1 MPYRRSRLRSF
12 RPRQSGARTGA
23 SFSGMQDIIRHS
35 NELEATIGT
44 GKTQCFNLVCYN
56 PTLHGTPV
64 ALDGSTAKV
73 LTNNFTDLGSRVNNI
88 AIDLTIKQ
96 TDTAKNNTCY
106 TGLISTSFNEGQLK
120 TSLMTT
126 NFNDFITSTDTA
138 GPPTY
143 LGQMTCKATESAY
156 DLHTYSLKDIQQH
169 NIKGLLKP
177 AHQLYSGR
185 VITLNQNL
193 PLPRKNRRQQ
203 DGSGLFLVIMNDS
216 DPNGSDVEISLKT
229 FFKEIPVNTV

>member
-1 MPYRRSRLRSF
+1 MPYRRSRSRRRTF
-12 RPRQSGARTGA
+12 RPRQTGARTGA
-23 SFSGMQDIIRHS
+23 SYSGMQDIIRHS
-35 NELEATIGT
+35 NELEAIIQT
-44 GKTQCFNLVCYN
+44 GHTQCFDLVCYN
-56 PTLHGTPV
+56 PTNHGTPV
-64 ALDGSTAKV
+64 ALDGSSAKV

-96 TDTAKNNTCY
+96 TDTSKNNTCY

-120 TSLMTT
+120 ASLMTT
-126 NFNDFITSTDTA
+126 NFNDFITATDT
-138 GPPTY
+138 GTY
-143 LGQMTCKATESAY
+143 LGEMAAKTTETAY

-169 NIKGLLKP
+169 NIKGLLTP

-193 PLPRKNRRQQ
+193 PLPRKNKRQQ

-216 DPNGSDVEISLKT
+216 DPNGSNVDISLKT
-229 FFKEIPVNTV
+229 FFKEIPVTAV

>member
-1 MPYRRSRLRSF
+1 MARYGPTWSSF
-12 RPRQSGARTGA
+12 PKSKPRQTGARTGA
-23 SFSGMQDIIRHS
+23 TFSGMQDIIRHS
-35 NELEATIGT
+35 NELEATIQT
-44 GKTQCFNLVCYN
+44 GYTQCFNLVCYN
-56 PTLHGTPV
+56 PTNHGTPV

-96 TDTAKNNTCY
+96 TDTSKNNTVY
-106 TGLISTSFNEGQLK
+106 TGMISTSFNEGQLK
-120 TSLMTT
+120 ASLMTT
-126 NFNDFITSTDTA
+126 NYNDFITSTDT
-138 GPPTY
+138 GTY
-143 LGQMTCKATESAY
+143 LGEMTCKPTESAY
-156 DLHTYSLKDIQQH
+156 DLHEYSLKDIQQH

-185 VITLNQNL
+185 IISLNQNL
-193 PLPRKNRRQQ
+193 PLPRKNKRQQ

>member
-1 MPYRRSRLRSF
+1 MPYRYRRKRF
-12 RPRQSGARTGA
+12 RPRQTGATTGA

-35 NELEATIGT
+35 NSVTATIQT
-44 GKTQCFNLVCYN
+44 GYTQCFNLVCYN
-56 PTLHGTPV
+56 PTLHGTPL

-96 TDTAKNNTCY
+96 TDTSKNNTCY

-120 TSLMTT
+120 ASLMTT

-143 LGQMTCKATESAY
+143 LGQMAAKGTESAY
-156 DLHTYSLKDIQQH
+156 TMNTYSLKDIQQH
-169 NIKGLLKP
+169 NIKGLLYPK
-177 AHQLYSGR
+177 HELYSGR

-193 PLPRKNRRQQ
+193 PLPRKNKRQQ
-203 DGSGLFLVIMNDS
+203 DGSGLFLIVMNDS
-216 DPNGSDVEISLKT
+216 NPNGSDVEMRLDT

>member
-1 MPYRRSRLRSF
+1 MARYGPTWSSF
-12 RPRQSGARTGA
+12 PKSKPRQTGARTGA
-23 SFSGMQDIIRHS
+23 TFSGMQDIIRHS
-35 NELEATIGT
+35 NELEATIQT
-44 GKTQCFNLVCYN
+44 GYTQCFNLVCYN
-56 PTLHGTPV
+56 PTNHGTPV

-96 TDTAKNNTCY
+96 TDTSKNNTVY
-106 TGLISTSFNEGQLK
+106 TGMISTSFNEGQLK
-120 TSLMTT
+120 ASLMTT
-126 NFNDFITSTDTA
+126 NYNDFITSTDT
-138 GPPTY
+138 GTY
-143 LGQMTCKATESAY
+143 LGEMTCKPTESAY
-156 DLHTYSLKDIQQH
+156 DLHEYSLKDIQQH

-185 VITLNQNL
+185 IISLNQNL
-193 PLPRKNRRQQ
+193 PLPRKNKRQQ

-229 FFKEIPVNTV
+229 FFQEIPVNTV

>member
-1 MPYRRSRLRSF
+1 MPWGRYSAKGKKSH
-12 RPRQSGARTGA
+12 QTGAYTGA

-35 NELEATIGT
+35 NELEATIQT
-44 GKTQCFNLVCYN
+44 GHTQCFNLVCYN
-56 PTLHGTPV
+56 PTLHGTPL

-88 AIDLTIKQ
+88 AVDLTIKQ
-96 TDTAKNNTCY
+96 TDTSKNNTCY
-106 TGLISTSFNEGQLK
+106 TGIISTSFNEGQLK
-120 TSLMTT
+120 ASLMTT
-126 NFNDFITSTDTA
+126 NFNDFITATDT
-138 GPPTY
+138 GTY
-143 LGQMTCKATESAY
+143 LGEMTCKATESAY

-169 NIKGLLKP
+169 NIKNLLTP

-185 VITLNQNL
+185 VITLNQNI
-193 PLPRKNRRQQ
+193 PLPRKNKRQQ
-203 DGSGLFLVIMNDS
+203 DGSGFFLVIMNDS

>member
-1 MPYRRSRLRSF
+1 MSRRYSKRKSH
-12 RPRQSGARTGA
+12 QTGQYTGA

-35 NELEATIGT
+35 NILTATITT
-44 GKTQCFNLVCYN
+44 GATQCFNLVCYN

-64 ALDGSTAKV
+64 ALDGSSAKV

-96 TDTAKNNTCY
+96 TDTSKNNTVY

-120 TSLMTT
+120 ASLMTT
-126 NFNDFITSTDTA
+126 NFNDFITSTDT
-138 GPPTY
+138 GLF
-143 LGQMTCKATESAY
+143 LGEMTCKPTESSY
-156 DLHTYSLKDIQQH
+156 GMNEYSLKDIQQH
-169 NIKGLLKP
+169 NIKGLLYPK
-177 AHQLYSGR
+177 HELYSGR

-193 PLPRKNRRQQ
+193 PLPGKNKRQQ

-216 DPNGSDVEISLKT
+216 APNGSDVDIRLDT
-229 FFKEIPVNTV
+229 FFKEIPANAV